1 MTLSPIFTS
10 IGMRCPSS
18 NRPGPTAMTSPSWGF
33 SLAVSG
39 ITIPETVVSSSSLGS
54 TATRSSSGFNPNLV
68 PMVPFLPRALV
79 GGRPVLPA
87 QLPPDG
93 PQDPIEQLPV
103 RPVGWPR
110 RGFLELQLLRSGE
123 REDDRV
129 TVSRQPCGETHASVR
144 LLDRQRHVDVP
155 SESNIASL
163 SAARPHHGQSAAS
176 CSMLAPHEEQD
187 PSEPGDG
194 TPTPSWLAERS
205 SGIPTTIESRGR
217 WLRTMP
223 TISFPFP
230 LRGRVWRLRSK
241 PADLRCMLLQ
251 PPVLLGQAF
260 PLLRQPNG
268 VGVPGPLSGG
278 GPAVK
283 DGAAV
288 PRPEQVRG
296 GPDLRAPLV
305 PADLP
310 RLSERQVPT
319 AVLESLQV
327 EMGDPAELRHP
338 GGHDHAAHGFALAAL
353 LEDRQSLTD

>member
-93 PQDPIEQLPV
+93 PQDPIEQL
-103 RPVGWPR
+103 
-110 RGFLELQLLRSGE
+110 
-123 REDDRV
+123 
-129 TVSRQPCGETHASVR
+129 
-144 LLDRQRHVDVP
+144 
-155 SESNIASL
+155 
-163 SAARPHHGQSAAS
+163 
-176 CSMLAPHEEQD
+176 

-310 RLSERQVPT
+310 R
-319 AVLESLQV
+319 
-327 EMGDPAELRHP
+327 
-338 GGHDHAAHGFALAAL
+338 
-353 LEDRQSLTD
+353 